1 MSDLLIIEDSLYT
14 DSSNLQKSESKDN
27 AIYTGIVREVIYT
40 PTPPYVL
47 YRVEVQKNLTN
58 IIDVMCEA
66 SVRFGSPFNYEQV
79 IHNGYKGSFK
89 QSERYANN
97 THKAG
102 TKVVI
107 SMLQGLDAWGVI
119 LGALC
124 HDAREKS
131 LKADDGVAYIS
142 EFNGIETTI
151 TSKGAYKMLFRG
163 LPTNISELGKAASRP
178 DVIPNPKYN
187 TKIAGSYFT
196 FLQDGSIILSDDN
209 SDGKTQT
216 IAINKTDGK
225 VVIQA
230 HNTFLF
236 LDKNADIA
244 FLNTSAYTVNAKENI
259 LNKTKRCDIESSQY
273 FKVLSP
279 KVSLGSTEVEL
290 LQRLVSQLEKVIDM
304 CQKEASHTH
313 SVVGVVTG
321 DDTVTSD
328 GPSTSGDWSTC
339 AENLTKIKQDIDSIR
354 GS

>member
-1 MSDLLIIEDSLYT
+1 MRYTPEDSLRT
-14 DSSNLQKSESKDN
+14 RPDNKSKNKEKDA
-27 AIYTGIVREVIYT
+27 AIYTGTVKEVVYVQN
-40 PTPPYVL
+40 PPYIL
-47 YRVEVQKNLTN
+47 YKVEVSKNLNNTMD
-58 IIDVMCEA
+58 IMCEA
-66 SVRFGSPFNYEQV
+66 AVKFGGPFNYEQV
-79 IHNGYKGSFK
+79 IHNGYKWSYDIN
-89 QSERYANN
+89 ERYKGGEY
-97 THKAG
+97 KAG
-102 TKVVI
+102 TKVAVLG
-107 SMLQGLDAWGVI
+107 LQGKDSLGIIV
-119 LGALC
+119 GALC

-131 LKADDGVAYIS
+131 LKASDGVAYIS

-151 TSKGAYKMLFRG
+151 TSKGAYKMLFQG
-163 LPTNISELGKAASRP
+163 LPTNINELGKAASRP

-187 TKIAGSYFT
+187 AKIAGSYFT

-236 LDKNADIA
+236 FDKNADIA

-290 LQRLVSQLEKVIDM
+290 LQRLVSQLDRVIEM
-304 CQKEASHTH
+304 CKKEANHKHTVNNVAV
-313 SVVGVVTG
+313 ST
-321 DDTVTSD
+321 DSVTSEP
-328 GPSTSGDWSTC
+328 PSTSGDWSTC